1 MTSVLVFGGSFDP
14 VHNGH
19 LSIAAQAR
27 DLTGADEVWFVP
39 SAVAPM
45 RDDLAAPPEQRLA
58 LLRVAVDEVPNTQV
72 CDLAVRMGGVSYTA
86 ETMEALRREYP
97 TDDLAVLV
105 GADAARTIPAWH
117 RAADLLAREH
127 FVVVNRTGP
136 SPLDAD
142 ELHRLGFAPSTTTLL
157 TVDSPNISASEVRE
171 RRAGGQ
177 SLAGL
182 VPDAVAAMIAD
193 RGMYRSN
200 LDDA

>member
-27 DLTGADEVWFVP
+27 ELTGAAEVWFVP
-39 SAVAPM
+39 SAIAPM
-45 RDDLAAPPEQRLA
+45 RDHLAAPPQQRLA
-58 LLRVAVDEVPNTQV
+58 LLHAAIDEAPNTRV
-72 CDLAVRMGGVSYTA
+72 CDLAVRVGGVSYTA

-97 TDDLAVLV
+97 ADDLAVLV
-105 GADAARTIPAWH
+105 GADAARTLPAWH

-136 SPLDAD
+136 PPLDAV
-142 ELHRLGFAPSTTTLL
+142 ELSRLGFAPSTTTLL
-157 TVDSPNISASEVRE
+157 SVDSPNISASEVRE
-171 RRAGGQ
+171 RCAGGQ

-182 VPDAVAAMIAD
+182 VPDAVATMIAG
-193 RGMYRSN
+193 RAMYRSN
-200 LDDA
+200 PDDA